1 MLLVLDNCEHV
12 IEAAAALAVD
22 TLRGAPGV
30 RVLTTSREPLRT
42 EGEHVHRLSPLE
54 SPPTA
59 RQLSVVEALN
69 FPADCSW
76 NDEFELT
83 DADAAIVAE
92 ICENWTE
99 FRLRSSLQQP
109 ASRSPRTTTWSRQSR
124 RIEPCQCREN
134 GQIGHSTTVRAA
146 RGCR

>member
-22 TLRGAPGV
+22 TAP
-30 RVLTTSREPLRT
+30 RVLATSREPLRT

-92 ICENWTE
+92 ICEKLDGIPLAIE
-99 FRLRSSLQQP
+99 FAAAREPVGRAQRHSQGNP
-109 ASRSPRTTTWSRQSR
+109 AGSNRANA
-124 RIEPCQCREN
+124 REN
-134 GQIGHSTTVRAA
+134 GQIGTARPPVRAA

>member
-30 RVLTTSREPLRT
+30 RPAASE
-42 EGEHVHRLSPLE
+42 
-54 SPPTA
+54 A
-59 RQLSVVEALN
+59 EALN

-83 DADAAIVAE
+83 DANAAIVAE
-92 ICENWTE
+92 M
-99 FRLRSSLQQP
+99 
-109 ASRSPRTTTWSRQSR
+109 
-124 RIEPCQCREN
+124 
-134 GQIGHSTTVRAA
+134 
-146 RGCR
+146 

>member
-22 TLRGAPGV
+22 ALRGAPGV
-30 RVLTTSREPLRT
+30 RVLATSREPLRT

-59 RQLSVVEALN
+59 RQLSAAEALN

-92 ICENWTE
+92 M
-99 FRLRSSLQQP
+99 
-109 ASRSPRTTTWSRQSR
+109 
-124 RIEPCQCREN
+124 
-134 GQIGHSTTVRAA
+134 
-146 RGCR
+146 